1 MRKVE
6 TFSKESETDLLL
18 EPAEKTLL
26 KDLSEF
32 PSTIEEAGKS
42 YSPAIIAN
50 YTYELVKN
58 YNSFYQSLSIIKEED
73 ANKKAFRIA
82 ISYKVGAVIKLA
94 MQLLGVNVPERM

>member
-1 MRKVE
+1 M
-6 TFSKESETDLLL
+6 
-18 EPAEKTLL
+18 

-32 PSTIEEAGKS
+32 PSVIEEAGKN
-42 YSPAIIAN
+42 YSPALLAN

-82 ISYKVGAVIKLA
+82 ISYKVGEVIKLS
-94 MQLLGVNVPERM
+94 MKLLGVDVPERM

>member
-1 MRKVE
+1 M
-6 TFSKESETDLLL
+6 
-18 EPAEKTLL
+18 L

-32 PSTIEEAGKS
+32 PSVIEEAGKS
-42 YSPAIIAN
+42 YSPALLAN

-82 ISYKVGAVIKLA
+82 ISYKVGEVIKLS
-94 MQLLGVNVPERM
+94 MKLLGVDVPERM